1 MRIVIIKEE
10 YSMARQGKIKPSSLD
25 KTTLAPDYPVP
36 MNTLILN
43 ISSQT
48 YFWWPVSMGC
58 QKVYC

>member
-1 MRIVIIKEE
+1 MVL
-10 YSMARQGKIKPSSLD
+10 YGKFKCSPLD

-36 MNTLILN
+36 MNTLMLN

-58 QKVYC
+58 HKVYC